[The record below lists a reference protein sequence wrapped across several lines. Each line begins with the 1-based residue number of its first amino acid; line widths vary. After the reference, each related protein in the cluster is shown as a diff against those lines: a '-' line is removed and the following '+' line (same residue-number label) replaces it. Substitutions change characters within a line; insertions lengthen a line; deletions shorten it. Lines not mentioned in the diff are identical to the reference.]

1 MGDCTLAPLTCH
13 PVDEGLGASFREAM
27 ARHAAGAV
35 VVSTRD
41 RAGFRGLTATSFTG
55 VSLEPPIVLVCL
67 DSLAQTR
74 DAVVEMRLFNVSLL
88 ERRQEFIAE
97 RFAGRAPLVDPTW
110 RAVPHRLGANQ
121 LPIIEGAIAWLECRL
136 LDLRPAGDHDVVFG
150 EVTGAGSSSGEPLV
164 LWQRSFWTVG

>member
-1 MGDCTLAPLTCH
+1 MGDCTLASLTCH
-13 PVDEGLGASFREAM
+13 RVDEELRGAFREAM
-27 ARHAAGAV
+27 SRHAAGTV

-55 VSLEPPIVLVCL
+55 VSLVPPIVLVCL

-74 DAVVEMRLFNVSLL
+74 DAVAEAGLFNVSVL

-110 RAVPHRLGANQ
+110 RAVPHRLGANR
-121 LPIIEGAIAWLECRL
+121 LPIIAGAIAWLECRL
-136 LDLRPAGDHDVVFG
+136 LDLRPLGDHDVAFG
-150 EVTGAGSSSGEPLV
+150 EVTGAGSDSGEPLV
-164 LWQRSFWTVG
+164 LWQRSFWTIG